1 VRPSVRAAVRPFVPE
16 RLGLRERRLGV
27 DVGGLVVV
35 RRVPGED
42 ERDALAG
49 LDVELGDRVHV
60 LADELDR

>member
-1 VRPSVRAAVRPFVPE
+1 
-16 RLGLRERRLGV
+16 
-27 DVGGLVVV
+27 VGGLVVV

-42 ERDALAG
+42 ERDALAR